1 MPYNA
6 RFLYQQPKTEINNY
20 LIVNWFSLP
29 LQTMEK
35 HLVSRKETKV
45 SSRENKSFFL
55 MKLLFSHNETPSI
68 IITMEVDDLPIELEV
83 ADALKSG
90 HLMMGTAESCTGG
103 KIASMIT
110 SMAGSSEYFTGGV
123 VAYCNEVKHHV
134 LGVSEA
140 DLNTFGAVSQ
150 PVVEQMA
157 RGTMRVLGCD
167 CAVATSGIAGPGG
180 GTPSKPVGTVWIAAA
195 YKERILSECYHF
207 GENPRMENIR
217 LSAEAALR
225 MLLRLIRE

>member
-1 MPYNA
+1 
-6 RFLYQQPKTEINNY
+6 
-20 LIVNWFSLP
+20 
-29 LQTMEK
+29 
-35 HLVSRKETKV
+35 
-45 SSRENKSFFL
+45 
-55 MKLLFSHNETPSI
+55 MKLLSI

-150 PVVEQMA
+150 PVVEQMTVELCGYWDVIVPSLPPGSPGREA
-157 RGTMRVLGCD
+157 GLPRNRWERYGLPPLIRRGFSPS
-167 CAVATSGIAGPGG
+167 AIISG
-180 GTPSKPVGTVWIAAA
+180 
-195 YKERILSECYHF
+195 RILVWRTFACRQRRRCVCCSD
-207 GENPRMENIR
+207 
-217 LSAEAALR
+217 
-225 MLLRLIRE
+225 

>member
-1 MPYNA
+1 
-6 RFLYQQPKTEINNY
+6 
-20 LIVNWFSLP
+20 
-29 LQTMEK
+29 
-35 HLVSRKETKV
+35 
-45 SSRENKSFFL
+45 
-55 MKLLFSHNETPSI
+55 MKLLFSHNETPCI

-83 ADALKSG
+83 ANALKLG

-150 PVVEQMA
+150 PVVEPVKINL
-157 RGTMRVLGCD
+157 TE
-167 CAVATSGIAGPGG
+167 TS
-180 GTPSKPVGTVWIAAA
+180 
-195 YKERILSECYHF
+195 E
-207 GENPRMENIR
+207 
-217 LSAEAALR
+217 
-225 MLLRLIRE
+225 

>member
-1 MPYNA
+1 
-6 RFLYQQPKTEINNY
+6 
-20 LIVNWFSLP
+20 
-29 LQTMEK
+29 
-35 HLVSRKETKV
+35 
-45 SSRENKSFFL
+45 

-150 PVVEQMA
+150 PLWSRWHVELCGYWDVIVPSLPPGSPGREA
-157 RGTMRVLGCD
+157 GLPRNRWERYGLPPLIRRGFSPS
-167 CAVATSGIAGPGG
+167 AIISG
-180 GTPSKPVGTVWIAAA
+180 
-195 YKERILSECYHF
+195 RILVWRTFACRQRRRCVCCSD
-207 GENPRMENIR
+207 
-217 LSAEAALR
+217 
-225 MLLRLIRE
+225 

>member
-1 MPYNA
+1 
-6 RFLYQQPKTEINNY
+6 
-20 LIVNWFSLP
+20 
-29 LQTMEK
+29 
-35 HLVSRKETKV
+35 
-45 SSRENKSFFL
+45 

-123 VAYCNEVKHHV
+123 VAYCN
-134 LGVSEA
+134 EA

-225 MLLRLIRE
+225 MLLGLIRE

>member
-1 MPYNA
+1 
-6 RFLYQQPKTEINNY
+6 
-20 LIVNWFSLP
+20 
-29 LQTMEK
+29 
-35 HLVSRKETKV
+35 
-45 SSRENKSFFL
+45 

-157 RGTMRVLGCD
+157 RGTMRVLDVIVPSLPPG
-167 CAVATSGIAGPGG
+167 SPGREAG
-180 GTPSKPVGTVWIAAA
+180 
-195 YKERILSECYHF
+195 L
-207 GENPRMENIR
+207 PRNR
-217 LSAEAALR
+217 
-225 MLLRLIRE
+225 

>member
-1 MPYNA
+1 
-6 RFLYQQPKTEINNY
+6 
-20 LIVNWFSLP
+20 
-29 LQTMEK
+29 
-35 HLVSRKETKV
+35 
-45 SSRENKSFFL
+45 

-157 RGTMRVLGCD
+157 RGYWDVIVPSLPPGSPGREAGLPRNRWERYGLPPLIRRGFSPS
-167 CAVATSGIAGPGG
+167 AIISG
-180 GTPSKPVGTVWIAAA
+180 
-195 YKERILSECYHF
+195 RILVWRTFACRQRRRCVCCSD
-207 GENPRMENIR
+207 
-217 LSAEAALR
+217 
-225 MLLRLIRE
+225 

>member
-1 MPYNA
+1 
-6 RFLYQQPKTEINNY
+6 
-20 LIVNWFSLP
+20 
-29 LQTMEK
+29 
-35 HLVSRKETKV
+35 
-45 SSRENKSFFL
+45 

-157 RGTMRVLGCD
+157 VGLCGYWDVIVPSLPPGSPGREAGLPRNRWERYGLPPLIRRGFSPS
-167 CAVATSGIAGPGG
+167 AIISG
-180 GTPSKPVGTVWIAAA
+180 
-195 YKERILSECYHF
+195 RILVWRTFACRQRRRCVCCSD
-207 GENPRMENIR
+207 
-217 LSAEAALR
+217 
-225 MLLRLIRE
+225 

>member
-1 MPYNA
+1 
-6 RFLYQQPKTEINNY
+6 
-20 LIVNWFSLP
+20 
-29 LQTMEK
+29 
-35 HLVSRKETKV
+35 
-45 SSRENKSFFL
+45 

-150 PVVEQMA
+150 PVVDVIVPSLPPGSPGREA
-157 RGTMRVLGCD
+157 GLPRNRWERYGLPPLIRRGFSPS
-167 CAVATSGIAGPGG
+167 AIISG
-180 GTPSKPVGTVWIAAA
+180 
-195 YKERILSECYHF
+195 RILVWRTFACRQRRRCVCCSD
-207 GENPRMENIR
+207 
-217 LSAEAALR
+217 
-225 MLLRLIRE
+225 